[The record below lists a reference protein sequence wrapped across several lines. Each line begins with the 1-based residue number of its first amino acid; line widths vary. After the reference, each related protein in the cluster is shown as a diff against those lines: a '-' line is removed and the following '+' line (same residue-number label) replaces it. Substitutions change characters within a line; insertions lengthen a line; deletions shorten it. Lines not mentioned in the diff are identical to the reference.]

1 MREEVKSPL
10 DIQQCIMYCNKK
22 QRVDELTEK
31 LKEKNF
37 TVSSM
42 HGDMDQ
48 NQRDLIMREFRTGTS
63 RVLITTDLLA
73 RGIDIQ
79 QVNFNGLRFS

>member
-1 MREEVKSPL
+1 
-10 DIQQCIMYCNKK
+10 MYCNKK

-37 TVSSM
+37 TVSSL
-42 HGDMDQ
+42 HGEMEQ

-79 QVNFNGLRFS
+79 QVIITIWGFF